1 MHLYSKIVDL
11 RKIQLI
17 FLAATD
23 IENCFSRSSSW
34 LFSKAIKIR
43 YFYKWIFFKKC
54 KLASY
59 SDVCKMRTSDK
70 NIQNI
75 LEWEFCWFTELL
87 RKFYGTFTELLRK
100 FYGTFS
106 FAESLWFLI
115 KTPLYRRREKTFW
128 DLLRH
133 HKEVWK
139 YKFNLIFISVQL
151 SEMHGMLRLNSVF

>member
-1 MHLYSKIVDL
+1 MHLYSKIVNL

-54 KLASY
+54 ELVSY

-87 RKFYGTFTELLRK
+87 RNFFFCRKFMILDQDSFVQTKRKNLLRP
-100 FYGTFS
+100 FE
-106 FAESLWFLI
+106 A
-115 KTPLYRRREKTFW
+115 PQR
-128 DLLRH
+128 
-133 HKEVWK
+133 
-139 YKFNLIFISVQL
+139 SVKIQI
-151 SEMHGMLRLNSVF
+151 

>member
-43 YFYKWIFFKKC
+43 YFCKWIFFKKC
-54 KLASY
+54 ELVSY

-87 RKFYGTFTELLRK
+87 RNFYEKFTELFLLQKVYDSWSRLLCTDEEK
-100 FYGTFS
+100 KS
-106 FAESLWFLI
+106 FE
-115 KTPLYRRREKTFW
+115 TFW
-128 DLLRH
+128 GTT
-133 HKEVWK
+133 KKCENK
-139 YKFNLIFISVQL
+139 NLT
-151 SEMHGMLRLNSVF
+151 

>member
-1 MHLYSKIVDL
+1 MHLYSKIVNL

-87 RKFYGTFTELLRK
+87 RKFYGTF
-100 FYGTFS
+100 S
-106 FAESLWFLI
+106 FAESSWFLI

>member
-54 KLASY
+54 ELVSY

-87 RKFYGTFTELLRK
+87 RNFYGSLRNFFFCRKFMILDRDSFVQTKRKNLLRPFEAPQRSVK
-100 FYGTFS
+100 
-106 FAESLWFLI
+106 I
-115 KTPLYRRREKTFW
+115 K
-128 DLLRH
+128 
-133 HKEVWK
+133 
-139 YKFNLIFISVQL
+139 I
-151 SEMHGMLRLNSVF
+151 